1 MLRTFIF
8 AEPKKNTLTP
18 RELEFLKYIFEYWPI
33 CSKNI
38 SKSVIETII
47 RNIQQNNSSFL
58 DNTTKEQ
65 QIQNIKEI
73 YKKRKLGP
81 YSNIE
86 WYQKQCKTI
95 QTMIDYEQFKA
106 FEKALKK
113 YPLSKLNKI
122 DRHGNTL
129 LTRQCLEQNDKIVE
143 ILIKHPGIRITDK
156 DIGYIAN
163 HQLKDEM
170 MMKNM
175 SKQFNSSKSSS
186 SSYTAGESKTEVRE
200 ECGHY
205 SIDQG
210 DMGICYIVS
219 VITLFRNERSII
231 QLLKSKERPK
241 PLMDILNILEAD
253 YSNLK
258 TKKTCPKLP
267 PMMTRAITQ
276 NRSTRSALTK
286 NGGNAFTLLMY
297 IMNSINFL
305 APDISVYKRHAISPD
320 GVFPGGHI
328 VGKEDTFRNHTTAKI
343 GYIDI
348 TCDTIFNTK
357 NLEFFKTLAGT
368 TVKGFIFRLYN
379 PGRGFN
385 HVLAACICDGQLH
398 VCNSWNIGC
407 QTNMFDVFMT
417 LTNAGQLKLW
427 IKNIGILLVRD

>member
-1 MLRTFIF
+1 
-8 AEPKKNTLTP
+8 
-18 RELEFLKYIFEYWPI
+18 
-33 CSKNI
+33 
-38 SKSVIETII
+38 
-47 RNIQQNNSSFL
+47 
-58 DNTTKEQ
+58 
-65 QIQNIKEI
+65 
-73 YKKRKLGP
+73 
-81 YSNIE
+81 
-86 WYQKQCKTI
+86 
-95 QTMIDYEQFKA
+95 MIDYDQFKA

-156 DIGYIAN
+156 DIGYISN

-170 MMKNM
+170 MMINM

-186 SSYTAGESKTEVRE
+186 SNHIAGESKTEVRE

-258 TKKTCPKLP
+258 TKKICPKLP

-305 APDISVYKRHAISPD
+305 APDIPVYKRHAVSPD

-357 NLEFFKTLAGT
+357 KLEFFKTLAGSS
-368 TVKGFIFRLYN
+368 VKGFIFRLYN

-407 QTNMFDVFMT
+407 QSNMFDVFMT